1 MSAKSLIFVVTC
13 ARSSFTYRS
22 VYAIL
27 EKKEVSTVSLI
38 MEAGKQYSRIYW
50 TKCSGFCVLQYYCF
64 EDYYVMAA
72 INLGRTR

>member
-27 EKKEVSTVSLI
+27 EKKKEVTTVSLI
-38 MEAGKQYSRIYW
+38 MEAGKQYSRIY
-50 TKCSGFCVLQYYCF
+50 
-64 EDYYVMAA
+64 
-72 INLGRTR
+72 